1 MSRKD
6 QGDQMIA
13 TALLEQ
19 FSNTT
24 LELQRLAR
32 DRSIERFHALALARV
47 QQLLP
52 FDRAWWGRA
61 AMIDGMP
68 EEHSSHL
75 FNLPPHY
82 LDDWQSIRHDDIT
95 VPLVNA
101 APGKS
106 VIVDCANSTPG
117 LKWLGERHEI
127 GEFLC
132 VIHVDPQT
140 QLSDHLTLYRA
151 PAAKPFTTLDQLLL
165 DNLMQHLT
173 AAVSANQIRTLV
185 AKRESLS
192 NPRNLALAVCDSRG
206 TLHCAERGFVDLLL
220 TEWPDWT
227 GPQMPETVSRD
238 GYQGA
243 RVQLEVSAVG
253 DLFLLAA
260 RSQSPLQQLSAREND
275 VAQRFG
281 EGKTYKEIARD
292 LGLAPNTVRHHIRT
306 IYSKLGVKDK
316 ASIAH
321 LLHAPPPD

>member
-1 MSRKD
+1 MSRND
-6 QGDQMIA
+6 QADRTIT
-13 TALLEQ
+13 TALLEA
-19 FSNTT
+19 FSDTV

-32 DRSIERFHALALARV
+32 DRSIERFHALALTQL

-52 FDRAWWGRA
+52 FDKAWWGRA
-61 AMIDGMP
+61 AMIDGLP

-82 LDDWQSIRHDDIT
+82 LEDWQSIRHEDVT
-95 VPLVNA
+95 VGLVSA
-101 APGKS
+101 APDKS
-106 VIVDCANSTPG
+106 VIVDSANSTPG
-117 LKWLGERHEI
+117 LQWLGERH
-127 GEFLC
+127 GFREFLC
-132 VIHVDPQT
+132 VIHSDPQT
-140 QLSDHLTLYRA
+140 GLVDHLTLYRSPTSA
-151 PAAKPFTTLDQLLL
+151 PFNDQDQLLM
-165 DNLMQHLT
+165 DQLMRHLA

-192 NPRNLALAVCDSRG
+192 NPRNLALAVCDARG

-227 GPQMPETVSRD
+227 GPQLPESVNPD
-238 GYQGA
+238 GYQGE
-243 RVQLEVSAVG
+243 RLLLEVSAVG
-253 DLFLLAA
+253 DLHLLAA
-260 RSQSPLQQLSAREND
+260 RSHSPLQQLSAREND
-275 VAQRFG
+275 VALRFG

-321 LLHAPPPD
+321 LLHSPPD

>member
-1 MSRKD
+1 MSSND
-6 QGDQMIA
+6 QADHRIT
-13 TALLEQ
+13 TALLEA
-19 FSNTT
+19 FSDTV

-32 DRSIERFHALALARV
+32 DRSIERFHDLALARV
-47 QQLLP
+47 GQLLP
-52 FDRAWWGRA
+52 FEKAWWGRA

-68 EEHSSHL
+68 EEHSCHL

-82 LDDWQSIRHDDIT
+82 LSDWQSIRHEDIT
-95 VPLVNA
+95 VGLVSA
-101 APGKS
+101 TPGKA
-106 VIVDCANSTPG
+106 VIVDSANSTPG
-117 LKWLGERHEI
+117 LKWLGERHGF

-132 VIHVDPQT
+132 VIHTDPQT
-140 QLSDHLTLYRA
+140 RLVDHLTLYRA
-151 PAAKPFTTLDQLLL
+151 PSATPFTALEQLLL
-165 DNLMQHLT
+165 DKLMQHLT

-192 NPRNLALAVCDSRG
+192 NPRSLALAVCDSRG

-220 TEWPDWT
+220 TEWPNWT
-227 GPQMPETVSRD
+227 GPQLPESVSPE
-238 GYQGA
+238 GYQGQ
-243 RVQLEVSAVG
+243 RLLLEVSAVG

-260 RSQSPLQQLSAREND
+260 RGHSPLQQLSAREND
-275 VAQRFG
+275 VALRFG

-321 LLHAPPPD
+321 LLHSPPD